1 MPSFRPGWS
10 VWVARTGGE
19 VKGTKFL
26 TSHRPGPTQGALS
39 RWTLRTWRRRV
50 ARAGG
55 AVYSDV
61 VMTHANDGCGSVIRR
76 SPVPVTGPRHR
87 PTGRCEFSAR
97 PVGLTPSHE
106 APRGMQRATGAS
118 SGAKGASPV
127 RTAAPNTSQNDRCER
142 EFGCPQ
148 DFLSSPSRSLSVDIE
163 VRLYNKRAEGK
174 HCRP

>member
-19 VKGTKFL
+19 VRHEISDESPALPRGPIQVDTAPMA
-26 TSHRPGPTQGALS
+26 SPRRPS
-39 RWTLRTWRRRV
+39 RWRCIQRCRDD
-50 ARAGG
+50 ARQRQLW
-55 AVYSDV
+55 V
-61 VMTHANDGCGSVIRR
+61 VRR